1 MLSLLRTKQ
10 LFNSLQSGISTKDQ
24 TIAGQVVN
32 KNDRIFVDIGTANL
46 NVRFLLPI
54 RESFYISDVSPYE

>member
-1 MLSLLRTKQ
+1 MLLKFLLFKP

-46 NVRFLLPI
+46 NVRFFAPDL
-54 RESFYISDVSPYE
+54 

>member
-1 MLSLLRTKQ
+1 MLKFLLFKQ
-10 LFNSLQSGISTKDQ
+10 LLNSFQSGISTKDQ

-46 NVRFLLPI
+46 NVRFFVPDSWEFLSI
-54 RESFYISDVSPYE
+54 

>member
-1 MLSLLRTKQ
+1 MLKFLRIKH

-24 TIAGQVVN
+24 TIAGQIVN

-46 NVRFLLPI
+46 NVCFLFPI
-54 RESFYISDVSPYE
+54 RESF